1 MPFCR
6 EDPCLLPN
14 IRARSRGC
22 PSRFRS
28 TSADGGM
35 RSCFCRRR
43 AVRAARNGVS
53 SSRCRVE
60 RKTLTKRLLL
70 PSERP
75 PNTYHHAPNTRPNT
89 YALEPVPTVPAQRVV
104 ISIGCNWLLQPIDGL
119 AKKLAPQLYDQVW
132 PPGVIGTCA
141 AALQGLP
148 SVRASIGAAETT
160 LRASSP
166 IHKRL
171 DVIDAAG
178 PPSAAPA
185 RARGR
190 LSSSL
195 SLSGAARAPPS
206 SAAAARAR
214 GADIE
219 AKDQGV
225 ATPSPRSRL

>member
-1 MPFCR
+1 MCKW
-6 EDPCLLPN
+6 LG
-14 IRARSRGC
+14 RA
-22 PSRFRS
+22 F
-28 TSADGGM
+28 A
-35 RSCFCRRR
+35 
-43 AVRAARNGVS
+43 
-53 SSRCRVE
+53 
-60 RKTLTKRLLL
+60 
-70 PSERP
+70 
-75 PNTYHHAPNTRPNT
+75 TRPSHLQ
-89 YALEPVPTVPAQRVV
+89 AKSA
-104 ISIGCNWLLQPIDGL
+104 WL
-119 AKKLAPQLYDQVW
+119 KNYAPQLFDQVW
-132 PPGVIGTCA
+132 PPTAQGVIGTCA

-219 AKDQGV
+219 AKDRGV